1 MVPGTRILK
10 QSVKMKTRCLVPAL
24 ALALLA
30 TVSATSC
37 RHKDIECPGT
47 TQGIHVLFEWD
58 RSVGAQVAGMT
69 LYFYPLDSH
78 SRTWRFDITG
88 RDGGHVELPPG
99 RYRLIACN
107 NDLPGIALEDTG
119 TPESIIAAARR
130 QTDPGVYTTT
140 GMLYGGT
147 VQDLEV
153 TPCGVRYVTE
163 SGTVKE
169 CGQGLV
175 RCHPD
180 SLATQYTV
188 ILRNV
193 NGMRHVRSAN
203 AILKGT
209 RRAIY
214 LGSHIPTDTP
224 TALAM
229 RMDLDNSNA
238 LMTAGGCAFAP
249 LDAAQ
254 AHYTLSLQVVK
265 TNGKGMARDIEVRPG
280 DLNCIT
286 GHNVIITID
295 GIEIPDDSPGDI
307 GGIDVGVD
315 GWDVVNIDV
324 EPSIR

>member
-1 MVPGTRILK
+1 M
-10 QSVKMKTRCLVPAL
+10 
-24 ALALLA
+24 LALLA
-30 TVSATSC
+30 TLSATSC
-37 RHKDIECPGT
+37 RHKDIECPGAM
-47 TQGIHVLFEWD
+47 QGIHVLFEWN
-58 RSVGAQVAGMT
+58 RSPDARVAGMT
-69 LYFYPLDSH
+69 LYFYPLDAH

-88 RDGGHVELPPG
+88 RDGGPVELPPG

-119 TPESIIAAARR
+119 NPESIIAVAQR
-130 QTDPGVYTTT
+130 QTDPGVYTST
-140 GMLYGGT
+140 GMLYGGD
-147 VQDLEV
+147 VRELEV

-214 LGSHIPTDTP
+214 LGTHRPTDTP

-229 RMDLDNSNA
+229 RMDLDNGNA

-249 LDAAQ
+249 PDAAQ

-265 TNGKGMARDIEVRPG
+265 TNGKGMSRDIEVRPEN
-280 DLNCIT
+280 LNSIT
-286 GHNVIITID
+286 RHNVIITID

-324 EPSIR
+324 EPSFR